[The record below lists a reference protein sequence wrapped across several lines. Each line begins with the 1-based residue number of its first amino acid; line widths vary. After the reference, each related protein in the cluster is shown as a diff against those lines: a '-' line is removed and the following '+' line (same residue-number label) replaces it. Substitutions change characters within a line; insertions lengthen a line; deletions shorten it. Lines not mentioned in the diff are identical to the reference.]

1 MKDLFSLIDLC
12 NSISKYENKK
22 QYESQ
27 KIFSLP
33 EPYFSIKKVRE
44 TARINHL
51 TDTAEVFCKQAKL
64 LHHLNDETLDR
75 HYYFFNIKVLFSE
88 LSNQQI
94 IYYIKWRTQ
103 IRKGVYYKTSYG
115 CLLLYISEIIN
126 LIEYPDPKIAFL
138 QLCKFV
144 EKYLTFDNLDTLSK
158 ELLIKSLRE
167 FWIFYNSEINEDIE
181 FINKITE
188 KDNKNTN
195 YLQEFYDK
203 KYILPFHKYD
213 NLSSYKITNSKFFTD
228 KKHRELFVLV
238 IPDIFNNIFD
248 YCEKHNISIKKE
260 LFGSKYTR
268 MWLPFV
274 NCSFGLNKKREN
286 QIVIIS
292 DYEQYVCNNNTW
304 TKITYQQPYNYKK
317 LFAYI
322 FKKTEEILRKKTSYK
337 TKITTNKTNMIPI
350 LPKGKDVFDFF
361 MGNQLDKII
370 LDTILE
376 KSKNYNKKEYSF
388 NAENILKIKDITVN
402 NEDKLIVE
410 DYTEE
415 LKNEEKIQD
424 KKSEIFNTAE
434 IEFLQSIIQ
443 NTNNITDICKNHNI
457 PTEIM
462 IDNINE
468 KFYDIIGDNI
478 IESIDNIEIYEDY
491 IEDVKN
497 YLKEENLI
505 D

>member
-1 MKDLFSLIDLC
+1 MKDLFSLIDFC

-22 QYESQ
+22 KYESQ

-51 TDTAEVFCKQAKL
+51 TDTAEIFCKQARL
-64 LHHLNDETLDR
+64 LHDLNDDNLDK
-75 HYYFFNIKVLFSE
+75 HYYFFNVKVLFSE
-88 LSNQQI
+88 LTNQQI

-115 CLLLYISEIIN
+115 CLLLYLSEIIN
-126 LIEYPDPKIAFL
+126 LIEYPDVKIAFL
-138 QLCKFV
+138 HLCKFV

-158 ELLIKSLRE
+158 ELLIKCLKE
-167 FWIFYNSEINEDIE
+167 FWIFYNKEINEDIN
-181 FINKITE
+181 FINKIIKQNE
-188 KDNKNTN
+188 KNVD
-195 YLQEFYDK
+195 YLQEFYEKDFV
-203 KYILPFHKYD
+203 LPFHKYD
-213 NLSSYKITNSKFFTD
+213 NLSSYKITNSKFFSD
-228 KKHRELFVLV
+228 KKHRELFILV
-238 IPDIFNNIFD
+238 IPDIFKNIFK
-248 YCEKHNISIKKE
+248 YCEENNISIKKE
-260 LFGSKYTR
+260 LFGLKYTR

-274 NCSFGLNKKREN
+274 NCSFGLNKKRDN
-286 QIVIIS
+286 QTVNVS

-304 TKITYQQPYNYKK
+304 TKITYQKPYSYKK

-322 FKKTEEILRKKTSYK
+322 FKKTEEILRKRTNYK
-337 TKITTNKTNMIPI
+337 TKITTNKSNMIPI
-350 LPKGKDVFDFF
+350 LPKGKDVFEFF
-361 MGNQLDKII
+361 MGNELDKII
-370 LDTILE
+370 LNTILE

-388 NAENILKIKDITVN
+388 NAENILKIKDITIS

-415 LKNEEKIQD
+415 LRNERNTQEI
-424 KKSEIFNTAE
+424 KSEIFNSAE
-434 IEFLQSIIQ
+434 VKFLKSLINNTENIIS
-443 NTNNITDICKNHNI
+443 ICKFHNI
-457 PTEIM
+457 PIEIM